1 MKKYLTHMSGTS
13 ESSAGV
19 IQQLVRCNVLL
30 KEHSDKQM
38 EEKRL
43 IRKKLLQFEK
53 VISTKD
59 KQIEDKDAEIV
70 KLKEA
75 NARLGEASRISE
87 DELKNMKRRNDA
99 LKSAIDSP
107 SCGDNVYKGFL
118 KRLVNESP
126 MPNFKTY
133 QDEMGADESHV
144 INSTISEESEKPN
157 IETKNESEQVTQL
170 NRDLRESFTPELPFP
185 KKRKNPFAI
194 DNEEMPAKQNRF
206 NLNEH
211 VGNEAKMAKENRF
224 DAIID
229 ISDDDESAVQIVK
242 PMNGK
247 KPTSMHLKPAPAN
260 AGGSKL
266 VRSVSSA
273 SYAYDGLGGRT
284 KIFASSSLLQQKQT
298 STSEVAAKKNF
309 ISNLC
314 RSKVTKSP
322 FSAMNKK

>member
-1 MKKYLTHMSGTS
+1 MKKYLTHINSTN

-43 IRKKLLQFEK
+43 IRKKLLQYEK
-53 VISTKD
+53 VISSKD
-59 KQIEDKDAEIV
+59 KQLEDKDAEIA

-75 NARLGEASRISE
+75 NSKLEEIVRSNE

-99 LKSAIDSP
+99 LKNAIDSP
-107 SCGDNVYKGFL
+107 SCSDNVYKGFL

-133 QDEMGADESHV
+133 QDELGADESHV
-144 INSTISEESEKPN
+144 INSTISEEQTN
-157 IETKNESEQVTQL
+157 AETKNEIEQLTQL
-170 NRDLRESFTPELPFP
+170 GRESMESYTPELPMA
-185 KKRKNPFAI
+185 KKRKNPFAV
-194 DNEEMPAKQNRF
+194 DNDFIPSKQNRF

-211 VGNEAKMAKENRF
+211 VENGKKVAKENRF

-229 ISDDDESAVQIVK
+229 LSDDDDNDVQIVK
-242 PMNGK
+242 PLNSM
-247 KPTSMHLKPAPAN
+247 KPSSMHLKPASTNAN
-260 AGGSKL
+260 KL
-266 VRSVSSA
+266 VRSVSSV

-284 KIFASSSLLQQKQT
+284 KIFPSTTLQKQP
-298 STSEVAAKKNF
+298 SNSEVNAKKSF

-322 FSAMNKK
+322 FSTMNKK